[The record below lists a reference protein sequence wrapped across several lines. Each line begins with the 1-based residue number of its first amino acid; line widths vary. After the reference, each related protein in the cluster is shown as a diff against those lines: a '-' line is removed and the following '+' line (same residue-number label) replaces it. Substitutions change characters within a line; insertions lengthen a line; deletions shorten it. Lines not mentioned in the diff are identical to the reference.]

1 MKKVIFLVDMQTF
14 YASVEKADNSK
25 FQDKPL
31 IVSGDPERRSGIILA
46 ACPLAKEYGV
56 KTAEP
61 LWQAKIKCPEAI
73 IVRPRM
79 QRYIEVSYQIT
90 QILEQFTDLV
100 EAFSIDE
107 QFLDVTGSQRLF
119 GNPLEIAQ
127 KLQIVIQEGT
137 GVYSRIGI
145 GPNKILAKIA
155 CDALA
160 KKNREGIFQLD
171 HTNMKEQ
178 MWPLPIN
185 KMFGIGNRMEHHLGR
200 MGIQRIGQLAQFP
213 VHILKKRWGING
225 EVLWQIANGIDYS
238 PVTLNT
244 HVHQKAIGHQ
254 TTLPRDYGTLDEIK
268 VILLE
273 LSEEVAQR
281 VRAKNYRGNTVSVGV
296 RGADFENPTGFHRQ
310 VKLTTPTN
318 FGMDIFKAAFKL
330 FCAHWDKL
338 PIRSAGITLS
348 QLQSADSY
356 QLSLFDF
363 SMRREEL
370 NQAMDVIRSKYGQT
384 AIVRASSLTKSGQA
398 FARSEKIGGH
408 YK

>member
-14 YASVEKADNSK
+14 YASVEKADNPK

-46 ACPLAKEYGV
+46 ACPLAKEAGV

-119 GNPLEIAQ
+119 GSPLEIAQ
-127 KLQIVIQEGT
+127 KLQIAIQEGT

-145 GPNKILAKIA
+145 GSNKILAKIA
-155 CDALA
+155 CDAFA
-160 KKNREGIFQLD
+160 KKNKEGIFQLD
-171 HTNMKEQ
+171 SANMKEQ
-178 MWPLPIN
+178 MWPLPIG
-185 KMFGIGNRMEHHLGR
+185 KMFGVGSRMEHHLGR
-200 MGIQRIGQLAQFP
+200 MGIQSIGQLAQFP

-244 HVHQKAIGHQ
+244 HVHQKAVGHQ
-254 TTLPRDYGTLDEIK
+254 TTLPRDYGTLEEIK

-330 FCAHWDKL
+330 FCTHWDRL

-363 SMRREEL
+363 SMRKEEL
-370 NQAMDVIRSKYGQT
+370 NQAMDIIRSKYGQT
-384 AIVRASSLTKSGQA
+384 SIVRASSLTKSGQA
-398 FARSEKIGGH
+398 FARAEKIGGH

>member
-46 ACPLAKEYGV
+46 ACPLAKEAGV

-119 GNPLEIAQ
+119 GDPLEIAQ
-127 KLQIVIQEGT
+127 RLQIAIQEGT
-137 GVYSRIGI
+137 GVYSRVGI
-145 GPNKILAKIA
+145 GPNKVLAKIA
-155 CDALA
+155 CDAFA
-160 KKNREGIFQLD
+160 KKNKEGIFQLD
-171 HTNMKEQ
+171 SANMKEQ
-178 MWPLPIN
+178 MWPLPIG
-185 KMFGIGNRMEHHLGR
+185 KMFGVGSRMEHHLGR

-244 HVHQKAIGHQ
+244 HVNQKAIGHQ
-254 TTLPRDYGTLDEIK
+254 TTLPRDYGTLEEIK

-330 FCAHWDKL
+330 FCTHWDRL

-363 SMRREEL
+363 TMRKEEL

-398 FARSEKIGGH
+398 FARAEKIGGH

>member
-1 MKKVIFLVDMQTF
+1 MKKVIFLVDMQSF
-14 YASVEKADNSK
+14 YASVEKADNSRL
-25 FQDKPL
+25 QNKPV
-31 IVSGDPERRSGIILA
+31 IVAGDPERRSGIILA
-46 ACPLAKEYGV
+46 ACPLAKKSGI

-61 LWQAKIKCPEAI
+61 LWEARRKCPEAI

-79 QRYIEVSYQIT
+79 KRYIEVSYQIT

-119 GNPLEIAQ
+119 GNRLTIAQ
-127 KLQIVIQEGT
+127 KLQVAVMEGT

-145 GPNKILAKIA
+145 GPNKVLAKIA
-155 CDALA
+155 CDAFA

-171 HTNMKEQ
+171 HTNMKER
-178 MWPLPIN
+178 MWPLPIG
-185 KMFGIGNRMEHHLGR
+185 KMFGVGSRMEHHLER
-200 MGIQRIGQLAQFP
+200 MGIQKIGHLAQFP
-213 VHILKKRWGING
+213 IHILKKRWGING
-225 EVLWQIANGIDYS
+225 EVLWRTANGIDYS

-244 HVHQKAIGHQ
+244 HEHQKAIGHQ
-254 TTLPRDYGTLDEIK
+254 TTLPRDYRTIEEIK

-310 VKLTTPTN
+310 VKLTSPTN
-318 FGMDIFKAAFKL
+318 FGMDIFKVAFKL
-330 FCAHWDKL
+330 FCEHWDGL

-348 QLQSADSY
+348 QLQPADSY
-356 QLSLFDF
+356 QLNIFDF
-363 SMRREEL
+363 TTRKDEL

-398 FARSEKIGGH
+398 FTRAEKIGGH